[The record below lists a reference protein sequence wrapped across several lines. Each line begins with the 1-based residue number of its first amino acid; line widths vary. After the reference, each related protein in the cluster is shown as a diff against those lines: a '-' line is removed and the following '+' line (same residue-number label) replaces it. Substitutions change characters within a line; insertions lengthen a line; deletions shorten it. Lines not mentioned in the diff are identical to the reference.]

1 MDNSGLTTHR
11 YSSIDKKNG
20 RMINVAWKDV
30 FYVLS
35 ESNKIYQY
43 SNGVF
48 KYSSIDMNISKNPL
62 AIIDIKYSKI
72 IVFNDRII

>member
-1 MDNSGLTTHR
+1 MPTHR
-11 YSSIDKKNG
+11 YSSIDKNNG
-20 RMINVAWKDV
+20 KMINVAWKDV

-35 ESNKIYQY
+35 ESNKMYEY

-48 KYSSIDMNISKNPL
+48 KYSSINVNISKNPL

-72 IVFNDRII
+72 IVFNDRIISFI